1 MKVFK
6 FGGASVKDAE
16 SVRNVARIVKEY
28 SSEPLVVVVSA
39 MGKSTNAME
48 AVHRAVFAK
57 DHEAVTK
64 ALDVV
69 KDFHFKII
77 EELFEDSAL
86 VHSVIDNI
94 FKELEQFVGGFI
106 QPKSDYIYDQVV
118 SIGEL
123 ISTQII
129 SHYLNACDLENLWFD
144 ARKLIKTDYN
154 YREGHVDWN
163 RTQTQVNE
171 TIGSY
176 LMEGHGRIAITQG
189 FIGGADN
196 LNTTTLGREG
206 SDYSAAILAW
216 CLPTTDVTIWK
227 DVPGVLNA
235 DPRYFEE
242 TSKRPQ
248 ISYKEAI
255 ELAYYGASVI
265 HPKTI
270 QPLQDKK
277 IKLFVKSFINPLDS
291 GTLISEDQSKD
302 GDQPALILKP
312 NQRLISIATRDFAF
326 IVEENIRD
334 IFEHFS
340 QHKVKVNLVQNS
352 AINFSVSVDDH
363 PEHLQSLISE
373 LQQHYK
379 VLYNDDLD
387 LLTIRH
393 YTPEIIEQFTSLRT
407 VLVEQKTRL
416 TYRALLA

>member
-16 SVRNVARIVKEY
+16 AVRNVARIVAKHND
-28 SSEPLVVVVSA
+28 EPLVIVVSA
-39 MGKSTNAME
+39 MGKTTNAME
-48 AVHRAVFAK
+48 VVHRAVLEK
-57 DHEAVTK
+57 NQETIND
-64 ALDVV
+64 ALDIV
-69 KDFHFKII
+69 KDYHFKII
-77 EELFEDSAL
+77 QELFDEPQG
-86 VHSVIDNI
+86 VHAVIDQT
-94 FKELEQFVGGFI
+94 FKELEQFIGGFL

-123 ISTQII
+123 LSTQII
-129 SHYLNACDLENLWFD
+129 SQYLNSQGLENLWFD

-163 RTQTQVNE
+163 RTKVQVNDA
-171 TIGSY
+171 IGSY
-176 LMEGHGRIAITQG
+176 LLEGHGKIAITQG

-216 CLPTTDVTIWK
+216 CLPTKDVTIWK

-235 DPRYFEE
+235 DPRFFEE
-242 TSKRPQ
+242 TTKRDQ

-277 IKLFVKSFINPLDS
+277 IKLFVRSFVEPEIE
-291 GTLISEDQSKD
+291 GTLIEDDQSKD
-302 GDQPALILKP
+302 GDVSALILKP
-312 NQRLISIATRDFAF
+312 NQRLISISTRDFAF

-334 IFEHFS
+334 IFEHFAS
-340 QHKVKVNLVQNS
+340 HKVKVNLVQNS
-352 AINFSVSVDDH
+352 AINFSVSVNDN
-363 PEHLQSLISE
+363 PEQLEPLITE
-373 LQQHYK
+373 LQQHYR
-379 VLYNDDLD
+379 VLYNNDLD

-393 YTPEIIEQFTSLRT
+393 YTPEIIEQFTSLRS
-407 VLVEQKTRL
+407 VLVEQKTRQ